1 MVHTIHR
8 LTYLVALRLSF
19 WDRQHDIII
28 LLFFCVFFAFAIFL
42 RCWSLVFFYLV
53 YCSFLD
59 LLIFWSFQC
68 NNVCEKSMKESYS
81 SKKFHEELYK
91 IMYDFMALICGLQ
104 MECVS
109 LYNEWRT
116 FDTVNKIL
124 NSRVNRVK
132 LVILYEKKI
141 QKMKLLFH
149 FRQYFW

>member
-1 MVHTIHR
+1 
-8 LTYLVALRLSF
+8 
-19 WDRQHDIII
+19 
-28 LLFFCVFFAFAIFL
+28 
-42 RCWSLVFFYLV
+42 
-53 YCSFLD
+53 
-59 LLIFWSFQC
+59 
-68 NNVCEKSMKESYS
+68 MKESYS

-109 LYNEWRT
+109 LYNEWRP

-141 QKMKLLFH
+141 QKMKLLFN
-149 FRQYFW
+149 FK